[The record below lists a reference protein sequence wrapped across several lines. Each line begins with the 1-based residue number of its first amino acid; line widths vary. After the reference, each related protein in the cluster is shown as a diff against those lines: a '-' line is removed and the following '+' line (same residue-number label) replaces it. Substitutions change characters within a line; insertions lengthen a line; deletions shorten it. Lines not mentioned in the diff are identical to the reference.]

1 MKTPAANPTTA
12 STSDRKSTR
21 TSLTGWEST
30 SMQIATTCSLALVFS
45 FLFCLFP
52 TQLSAQEGGR
62 FEVGVDYN
70 FVHTNAP
77 PGQCG
82 CFSMQ
87 GGDAWAGWFF
97 TDHFSVVAQGAV
109 QHASNINGTAASLTL
124 VSYMAGPRV
133 SFRETHRVVPFAQ
146 VLFGGSHASGLL
158 TPSPTTGLS
167 GTANAFAFA
176 AGGGVDFKL
185 SRMFS
190 IRAIQADYFYTR
202 FDNGGNQHQ
211 NNLRISAGLYLHF

>member
-1 MKTPAANPTTA
+1 MKTPAGNPTTA
-12 STSDRKSTR
+12 ITADREATR
-21 TSLTGWEST
+21 TSLTGWELT
-30 SMQIATTCSLALVFS
+30 SMQIAKTCSLALVFG

-52 TQLSAQEGGR
+52 PQLSAQEGGR

-70 FVHTNAP
+70 YVHTNAP

-87 GGDAWAGWFF
+87 GGDAWVGWFF
-97 TDHFSVVAQGAV
+97 TDHLSVVAQGAV
-109 QHASNINGTAASLTL
+109 QHASNINGTTASLTL

-133 SFRETHRVVPFAQ
+133 SFRETHRIAPFAQ
-146 VLFGGSHASGLL
+146 ALFGGAHSSGLL

-167 GTANAFAFA
+167 GTANAFAFS

-185 SRMFS
+185 SRTFS

-211 NNLRISAGLYLHF
+211 NNLRLSAGLYVHF